1 MTSATTTQRYTP
13 RKWNL
18 SGLQGISDETLELH
32 FGLYEGYVK
41 NTNGLLDRIDAMR
54 RAGQNSGSTPEFAE
68 IARRLGWEFDGMRLH
83 EYYFDNLTASPTPL
97 KSGEL
102 YDAIGHSFGDVDQW
116 KKDFAAIGGMRGIGW
131 AITYQDPDSL
141 QLLNVWVGDHNVNNL
156 AGCDPIV
163 VMDLWE
169 HAWLKDYKPADKG
182 KYVEAFIANID
193 WGACEARLIVVES

>member
-1 MTSATTTQRYTP
+1 MTTTTTTERYSP

-18 SGLQGISDETLELH
+18 SGLQGISDQTLELH

-54 RAGQNSGSTPEFAE
+54 RAGQNSGAAPEFAE
-68 IARRLGWEFDGMRLH
+68 IVRRLGWEFDGMRLH
-83 EYYFDNLTASPTPL
+83 EYYFDNLTTSPSPL
-97 KSGEL
+97 KSGRL
-102 YDAIGHSFGDVDQW
+102 YDAIGRSFGDVEQW
-116 KKDFAAIGGMRGIGW
+116 KKDFAATGGMRGIGW
-131 AITYQDPDSL
+131 AITYQDPDSS
-141 QLLNVWVGDHNVNNL
+141 QLLNIWVGDHNVNNL
-156 AGCDPIV
+156 AGCEPIV

-193 WGACEARLIVVES
+193 WGHCEARLIDVSG

>member
-1 MTSATTTQRYTP
+1 
-13 RKWNL
+13 
-18 SGLQGISDETLELH
+18 LQGISDETLELH

-41 NTNGLLDRIDAMR
+41 NTNALLDRIDAMR
-54 RAGQNSGSTPEFAE
+54 RDGHNSGSTPEFAE
-68 IARRLGWEFDGMRLH
+68 IVRRLGWEFDGMRLH
-83 EYYFDNLTASPTPL
+83 EYYFDNLTASPSPL

-116 KKDFAAIGGMRGIGW
+116 KKDFAATGGMRGIGW

-193 WGACEARLIVVES
+193 WGACEARLIVVEP

>member
-1 MTSATTTQRYTP
+1 MTTTTTTERYSP

-18 SGLQGISDETLELH
+18 SGLQGISDQTLELH

-54 RAGQNSGSTPEFAE
+54 RAGQNSGAAPEFAE
-68 IARRLGWEFDGMRLH
+68 IVRRLGWEFDGMRLH
-83 EYYFDNLTASPTPL
+83 EYYFDNLTASPSPL
-97 KSGEL
+97 KSGRL
-102 YDAIGHSFGDVDQW
+102 YDAIGRSFGDVEQW
-116 KKDFAAIGGMRGIGW
+116 KKDFAATGGMRGIGW
-131 AITYQDPDSL
+131 AITYQDPDSS
-141 QLLNVWVGDHNVNNL
+141 QLLNIWVGDHNVNNL
-156 AGCDPIV
+156 AGCEPIV

-193 WGACEARLIVVES
+193 WGHCEARLIDVSG

>member
-1 MTSATTTQRYTP
+1 MSTATTTQRYTP
-13 RKWNL
+13 RKWAL

-41 NTNGLLDRIDAMR
+41 NTNALLDRIDAMR
-54 RAGQNSGSTPEFAE
+54 RDGHNSGSTPEFAE

-83 EYYFDNLTASPTPL
+83 EYYFDNLTASPSPL

-102 YDAIGHSFGDVDQW
+102 YEAIGHSFGDVDQW

>member
-1 MTSATTTQRYTP
+1 MSTATTTQRYTP
-13 RKWNL
+13 RKWTL

-41 NTNGLLDRIDAMR
+41 NTNALLDRIDAMR
-54 RAGQNSGSTPEFAE
+54 RDGHNSGSTPEFAE

-83 EYYFDNLTASPTPL
+83 EYYFDNLTASPSPL

-102 YDAIGHSFGDVDQW
+102 YEAIGHSFGDVDQW

-156 AGCDPIV
+156 AGCEPIV

-169 HAWLKDYKPADKG
+169 HAWLRDYKPADKS

-193 WGACEARLIVVES
+193 WSACEARLKG

>member
-41 NTNGLLDRIDAMR
+41 NTNALLDRIDAMR

-97 KSGEL
+97 KSGQL
-102 YDAIGHSFGDVDQW
+102 YDAVGHSFGDVDQW

-141 QLLNVWVGDHNVNNL
+141 QLLNIWVGDHNVNNL

-193 WGACEARLIVVES
+193 WGACEARLIVVEP

>member
-41 NTNGLLDRIDAMR
+41 NTNALLDRIDAMR
-54 RAGQNSGSTPEFAE
+54 RTGQNSGSTPEFAE

-97 KSGEL
+97 KSGQL
-102 YDAIGHSFGDVDQW
+102 YDAVGHSFGDVDQW

-141 QLLNVWVGDHNVNNL
+141 QLLNIWVGDHNVNNL

-193 WGACEARLIVVES
+193 WGACEARLIVVEP